1 MKSSLPF
8 VRRAAAV
15 CAALAGLLCLSPAAR
30 AADPKKGVTVEEIE
44 YKGWKH
50 NLRISNGDAELIVTL
65 DVGPRIISYKLK
77 GGKNVFKEF
86 EEQLGKSGEKDW
98 QIRGGTRLWVGPEDV
113 TRTYFP
119 DNGPVKYSEAPQSK
133 EQEARRS
140 CSRRRRRRNTA
151 SRSRSKCIS
160 PPRAAPS
167 TSPTASPTSASRPRT
182 WRRGCRR

>member
-1 MKSSLPF
+1 M
-8 VRRAAAV
+8 
-15 CAALAGLLCLSPAAR
+15 LLSVPAAR
-30 AADPKKGVTVEEIE
+30 AADPKKGVTVEEVE

-65 DVGPRIISYKLK
+65 DVGPRIISYKLT

-86 EEQLGKSGEKDW
+86 EDQLGKSGEKDW

-119 DNGPVKYSEAPQSK
+119 DNGPVKYAKVPPPDCHRRFSSPFAFTPAPEK
-133 EQEARRS
+133 EYGIQKELEVHLAPR
-140 CSRRRRRRNTA
+140 
-151 SRSRSKCIS
+151 
-160 PPRAAPS
+160 RAAPFNS
-167 TSPTASPTSASRPRT
+167 TTSSPTSPTSRPT